1 MSAGVDT
8 ERQISQ
14 MVEFIKQEAKEK
26 ADEIRVKA
34 DEEFNIQRLEFLEA
48 AKLSIREEYKQKE
61 VDIQTQKKM

>member
-1 MSAGVDT
+1 MSAADT

-48 AKLSIREEYKQKE
+48 AKLSIREEFRQKE
-61 VDIQTQKKM
+61 ADIQTQKKM

>member
-1 MSAGVDT
+1 
-8 ERQISQ
+8 

-48 AKLSIREEYKQKE
+48 AKLSIREEFRQKE
-61 VDIQTQKKM
+61 ADIQTQKKM